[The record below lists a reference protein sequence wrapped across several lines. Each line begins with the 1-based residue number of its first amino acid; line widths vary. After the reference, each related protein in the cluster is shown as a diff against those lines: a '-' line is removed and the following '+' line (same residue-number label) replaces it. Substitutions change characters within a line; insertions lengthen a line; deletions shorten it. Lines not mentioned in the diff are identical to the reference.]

1 MFSEAR
7 FFAMY
12 FETHILLSS
21 VVYQK
26 PAVSA
31 NSGKKCLPFLLS
43 YIVLTCMISLYSHD
57 SLLFLIPHHG

>member
-43 YIVLTCMISLYSHD
+43 YRLHELKSQILGWSGVFSA
-57 SLLFLIPHHG
+57 F